1 MKFTSLKSPTP
12 LFLLVWFLPLLAIAN
27 PEDEALV
34 FDDFPLTETITYPTW
49 FKESFLDLEE
59 DLQESLDKDKK
70 GLIVYF
76 GQKRCPYCKMLLDIN
91 FKQEEIESYTREH
104 FDLVP
109 IDIWS
114 VEEVTDTKGIT
125 MTQREYAIREGTA
138 FTPALLFYDKNGDVV
153 MRLRGYYPPYQ
164 FMAALQYVAEEH
176 YKRESFNVY
185 LARVD
190 QTLRFEKDDMV
201 EEDFFSQPPYN
212 LDRSRF
218 KGDRPLVVFFERG
231 NCHACDILHTE
242 PLKHR
247 AVAKLFSQFESIQL
261 NMYKD
266 TPVITPDGER
276 TTARQ
281 WANKLNIFYAPSM
294 VFFDENGKEIIRLDS
309 VVRFFR
315 LRNVLNYI
323 LSGAYKN
330 QPNFQ
335 AWRFENFF

>member
-1 MKFTSLKSPTP
+1 MR
-12 LFLLVWFLPLLAIAN
+12 FLLIKSSFLVCFLAWTFPLLAIAN
-27 PEDEALV
+27 PDEDALV
-34 FDDFPLTETITYPTW
+34 FDDFPLSEPLAYPNW

-59 DLQESLDKDKK
+59 DLQESLDKGKK

-76 GQKRCPYCKMLLDIN
+76 GQKRCPYCEMLLEIN
-91 FKQEEIESYTREH
+91 FGQDEIESYTREH

-138 FTPALLFYDKNGDVV
+138 FTPALLFYDENGEIV

-176 YKRESFNVY
+176 YKRESFKVY
-185 LARVD
+185 LARGD

-247 AVAKLFSQFESIQL
+247 AVAKLFDQFESIQL

-276 TTARQ
+276 TTARE

-294 VFFDENGKEIIRLDS
+294 VFFDENGQEIIRLDS

-323 LSGAYKN
+323 LSGAYKT